1 MSATK
6 RIEHIDVWRF
16 FAVILVIQEH
26 FLLFSGID
34 RYIADIE
41 TYSLQIE
48 RFGEMGVLIFFSI
61 SGFVICNGLN
71 SEKKTT
77 GKICL
82 SAFCAR
88 RFFRIVPPMWLY
100 LLTLFILN

>member
-48 RFGEMGVLIFFSI
+48 
-61 SGFVICNGLN
+61 
-71 SEKKTT
+71 
-77 GKICL
+77 
-82 SAFCAR
+82 
-88 RFFRIVPPMWLY
+88 
-100 LLTLFILN
+100 

>member
-61 SGFVICNGLN
+61 SAHRKF
-71 SEKKTT
+71 
-77 GKICL
+77 
-82 SAFCAR
+82 
-88 RFFRIVPPMWLY
+88 
-100 LLTLFILN
+100 